1 VSDSNVASRVGSLG
15 FASRSVHAGEHA
27 PQPAFSP
34 TTTPIYL
41 SNSFS
46 YGDTETLDDAF
57 GNDRDNFVYGRHGN
71 PTVRALEHAIASL
84 EEAEDA
90 VAVGSGMAALH
101 LAILNEVQA
110 GSRIV
115 ASSDLYGSTTAL
127 LNNLFAT
134 LGVKSTFADT
144 TDLEGLRSVV
154 AEVKPRVVL
163 VETISN
169 PLLRVADL
177 AGIAAIAREHR
188 ARLVVDNTFA
198 SPYLVNPL
206 KLGAHTVV
214 HSTTKYLAGHGD
226 VTGGAIASDELRIGE
241 IRELTKL
248 SGSIQG
254 PFEAWLILRGIK
266 TLPLRMREQ
275 SRNAC
280 EIARWLANHPRVER
294 VHYPGFADL
303 GPAERQFNHDGR
315 GGMVSFDIRDAGRA
329 EVFAFLESLRLV
341 RSAATL
347 GDVYTLALYPA
358 ISSHRSLTPEQRA
371 AAGIG
376 DGLIRLSV
384 GIENVEDVIADLDQA
399 LAVIPA

>member
-1 VSDSNVASRVGSLG
+1 
-15 FASRSVHAGEHA
+15 
-27 PQPAFSP
+27 
-34 TTTPIYL
+34 
-41 SNSFS
+41 
-46 YGDTETLDDAF
+46 
-57 GNDRDNFVYGRHGN
+57 
-71 PTVRALEHAIASL
+71 VRALEHAVAAL

-115 ASSDLYGSTTAL
+115 ASSDLYGSTTTL

-134 LGVKSTFADT
+134 LGVKTTFAGIA
-144 TDLEGLRSVV
+144 DLDVLAAVI
-154 AEVKPRVVL
+154 AEVKPRVML

-177 AGIAAIAREHR
+177 AGIAAIARQHR
-188 ARLVVDNTFA
+188 ARLIVDNTFA

-226 VTGGAIASDELRIGE
+226 VTGGAITSDEMRIGE

-275 SRNAC
+275 CRAAC
-280 EIARWLANHPRVER
+280 EVARWLANDPRVER
-294 VHYPGFADL
+294 VYYPGFTDL
-303 GPAERQFNHDGR
+303 GEAMRQFNNDGR
-315 GGMVSFDIRDAGRA
+315 GGMVSFDIRGAGRA
-329 EVFAFLESLRLV
+329 EAFKFLESLNLI

-358 ISSHRSLTPEQRA
+358 ISTHRALTPEQRTA
-371 AAGIG
+371 IGIG

-384 GIENVEDVIADLDQA
+384 GIEDVEDVIADLDQA
-399 LAVIPA
+399 LAAISA

>member
-1 VSDSNVASRVGSLG
+1 
-15 FASRSVHAGEHA
+15 
-27 PQPAFSP
+27 
-34 TTTPIYL
+34 
-41 SNSFS
+41 
-46 YGDTETLDDAF
+46 
-57 GNDRDNFVYGRHGN
+57 
-71 PTVRALEHAIASL
+71 
-84 EEAEDA
+84 
-90 VAVGSGMAALH
+90 
-101 LAILNEVQA
+101 
-110 GSRIV
+110 
-115 ASSDLYGSTTAL
+115 
-127 LNNLFAT
+127 
-134 LGVKSTFADT
+134 
-144 TDLEGLRSVV
+144 VV